1 MRAIQKIL
9 GVTRNCSRWSES
21 EARKLQETILR
32 TVSLENMLSANV
44 FEMLFILMGCSI
56 QEESN
61 EMRVSLKTH

>member
-9 GVTRNCSRWSES
+9 GVTRYCSRWSES
-21 EARKLQETILR
+21 EAGKLQENILR